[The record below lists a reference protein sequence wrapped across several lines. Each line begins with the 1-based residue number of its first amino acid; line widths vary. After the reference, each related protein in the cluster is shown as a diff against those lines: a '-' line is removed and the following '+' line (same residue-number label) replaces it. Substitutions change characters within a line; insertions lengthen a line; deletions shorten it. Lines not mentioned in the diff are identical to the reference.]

1 MSRYT
6 RKKKEEIGLSPYALI
21 FRGQKKAEHIT
32 ITAMDFDQEEVREFG
47 IERTEKISAL
57 LGKANLS
64 WLNVDGL
71 HDEKRIEEIGALV
84 GVPFHILSD
93 ILNPSL
99 RPKVQE
105 FDNGVFIT
113 LKMLQF
119 KEEGRTISVENLS
132 LILTQGCLLSFQEQ
146 KGDVFNPVRE
156 RIRKHKNKIRTSGVD
171 YLAFALLDVVVDNY
185 IYIIGLLGEKIEN
198 LEDKMTDE
206 PRKELLDEIN
216 DYKKELN
223 LLRKN
228 IKPAREM
235 ILSLV
240 KLESELLHDENR
252 FHFKELQDNITEAG
266 ELSDS
271 YREIL
276 YDQLN
281 IYHTVMSTRLND
293 IMRTL
298 TIFSVM
304 FIPLTFIVG
313 VYGTNF
319 DYVPELHWHNG
330 YFIMWVVMVVV
341 AFLMFLLFRK
351 KKWF

>member
-6 RKKKEEIGLSPYALI
+6 RKKKEDIGLSPYALI

-64 WLNVDGL
+64 WLNIDGL

-240 KLESELLHDENR
+240 KLESEILQEENR
-252 FHFKELQDNITEAG
+252 FHFRELQDNITEAG

>member
-6 RKKKEEIGLSPYALI
+6 RKKKEDIGLSPYALI
-21 FRGQKKAEHIT
+21 FRGQKRAESIT
-32 ITAMDFDQEEVREFG
+32 ITVMDFDQEEVREFG

-57 LGKANLS
+57 LGKTNLS
-64 WLNVDGL
+64 WLNIDGL

-84 GVPFHILSD
+84 GIPFHILSD

-119 KEEGRTISVENLS
+119 KEESRAISVENLS

-240 KLESELLHDENR
+240 KLESEILQEENR
-252 FHFKELQDNITEAG
+252 FHFRELQDNITEAG

-319 DYVPELHWHNG
+319 DYVPELHWQNG

-341 AFLMFLLFRK
+341 AIVMFLLFRR

>member
-57 LGKANLS
+57 LGKTNLS
-64 WLNVDGL
+64 WLNIDGL

-119 KEEGRTISVENLS
+119 KDESRTISVENLS

-146 KGDVFNPVRE
+146 KGDVFNPIRE

-185 IYIIGLLGEKIEN
+185 IYIIGLMGEKIEN
-198 LEDKMTDE
+198 LEDRMTDE

-223 LLRKN
+223 FLRKN

-341 AFLMFLLFRK
+341 AIVMFLLFRK

>member
-6 RKKKEEIGLSPYALI
+6 RKKKEDIGLSPYALI
-21 FRGQKKAEHIT
+21 FRGQKRAESIT

-64 WLNVDGL
+64 WLNIDGL

-84 GVPFHILSD
+84 GIPFHILSD

-119 KEEGRTISVENLS
+119 KEESSTITVENLS

-146 KGDVFNPVRE
+146 KGDVFNPVRD
-156 RIRKHKNKIRTSGVD
+156 RIRKHKNKIRTSGID

-185 IYIIGLLGEKIEN
+185 IYIIGLLGEDIEN

-206 PRKELLDEIN
+206 PKKELLEEIN
-216 DYKKELN
+216 NYKKELN

-240 KLESELLHDENR
+240 KLESEILQNENR

-281 IYHTVMSTRLND
+281 IYHTIMSTRLND

-319 DYVPELHWHNG
+319 DNLPELHWQNG
-330 YFIMWVVMVVV
+330 YFIMWAVMVIV
-341 AFLMFLLFRK
+341 AFVMFLFFRN

>member
-6 RKKKEEIGLSPYALI
+6 RKKKEDIGLSPYALI
-21 FRGQKKAEHIT
+21 FRGQKRAESIT

-57 LGKANLS
+57 LGKTNLS
-64 WLNVDGL
+64 WLNIDGL

-84 GVPFHILSD
+84 GIPFHILSD

-119 KEEGRTISVENLS
+119 KDESRTISVENLS

-156 RIRKHKNKIRTSGVD
+156 RIRKHKNKIRTSGID

-240 KLESELLHDENR
+240 KLESEILQEENR
-252 FHFKELQDNITEAG
+252 FHFRELQDNITEAG

-319 DYVPELHWHNG
+319 DYVPELHWQNG

-341 AFLMFLLFRK
+341 AIVMFLLFRR

>member
-6 RKKKEEIGLSPYALI
+6 RKMKEDIGLSPYALI

-64 WLNVDGL
+64 WLNIDGL

-240 KLESELLHDENR
+240 KLESEILQEENR
-252 FHFKELQDNITEAG
+252 FHFRELQDNITEAG

-319 DYVPELHWHNG
+319 DYVPELHWQNG

-341 AFLMFLLFRK
+341 AIVMFLLFRR

>member
-1 MSRYT
+1 
-6 RKKKEEIGLSPYALI
+6 
-21 FRGQKKAEHIT
+21 
-32 ITAMDFDQEEVREFG
+32 
-47 IERTEKISAL
+47 
-57 LGKANLS
+57 
-64 WLNVDGL
+64 
-71 HDEKRIEEIGALV
+71 
-84 GVPFHILSD
+84 
-93 ILNPSL
+93 
-99 RPKVQE
+99 
-105 FDNGVFIT
+105 
-113 LKMLQF
+113 MLQF
-119 KEEGRTISVENLS
+119 NESEEKIKSENLS
-132 LILTQGCLLSFQEQ
+132 LIITPRLLISFQEQ
-146 KGDVFNPVRE
+146 KGDVFNPVRD
-156 RIRKHKNKIRTSGVD
+156 RIRKHKNKIRTSGID

-185 IYIIGLLGEKIEN
+185 IYIIGLLGEDIEN

-206 PRKELLDEIN
+206 PKKELLEEIN
-216 DYKKELN
+216 NYKKELN

-240 KLESELLHDENR
+240 KLESEILQDENR

-281 IYHTVMSTRLND
+281 IYHTIMSTRLND

-319 DYVPELHWHNG
+319 DNLPELHWQNG
-330 YFIMWVVMVVV
+330 YFIMWAVMVIV
-341 AFLMFLLFRK
+341 AFVMFLFFRN

>member
-6 RKKKEEIGLSPYALI
+6 RKKKEDIGLSPYALI

-47 IERTEKISAL
+47 IERTEKITAL

-64 WLNVDGL
+64 WLNIDGL

-240 KLESELLHDENR
+240 KLESEILQEENR
-252 FHFKELQDNITEAG
+252 FHFRELQDNITEAG

-319 DYVPELHWHNG
+319 DYVPELHWQNG

-341 AFLMFLLFRK
+341 AIVMFLLFRR

>member
-6 RKKKEEIGLSPYALI
+6 RKKKEDIGLSPYALI

-57 LGKANLS
+57 MGKANLS
-64 WLNVDGL
+64 WLNIDGL

-119 KEEGRTISVENLS
+119 KEESRTISVENLS

-240 KLESELLHDENR
+240 KLESEILQEENR
-252 FHFKELQDNITEAG
+252 FHFRELQDNITEAG

-319 DYVPELHWHNG
+319 DYVP
-330 YFIMWVVMVVV
+330 
-341 AFLMFLLFRK
+341 
-351 KKWF
+351 

>member
-21 FRGQKKAEHIT
+21 FRGQKKSESVS
-32 ITAMDFDQEEVREFG
+32 ITAMDFDLDEVREFS
-47 IERTEKISAL
+47 IEKPEQISAL
-57 LGKANLS
+57 LSKGNLS
-64 WLNVDGL
+64 WLNIDGL
-71 HDEKRIEEIGALV
+71 HDERKIEEIGALA
-84 GVPFHILSD
+84 GIPFNILSD
-93 ILNPSL
+93 ILNPSI

-105 FDNGVFIT
+105 FDNGIFIT

-119 KEEGRTISVENLS
+119 REDSREIVVENLC
-132 LILTQGCLLSFQEQ
+132 LILTQGCLISFQEQ
-146 KGDVFNPVRE
+146 KGDVFNPVRD
-156 RIRKHKNKIRTSGVD
+156 RIRKHKNKIRTSGID

-185 IYIIGLLGEKIEN
+185 IYIIGLLGEDIEN

-206 PRKELLDEIN
+206 PKKELLDEIN

-240 KLESELLHDENR
+240 KLESEILQDENR

-281 IYHTVMSTRLND
+281 IYHTIMSTRLND

-319 DYVPELHWHNG
+319 DNLPELHWQNG
-330 YFIMWVVMVVV
+330 YFIMWAVMVIV
-341 AFLMFLLFRK
+341 AFVMFLFFRN

>member
-6 RKKKEEIGLSPYALI
+6 RKKKEDIGLSPYALI
-21 FRGQKKAEHIT
+21 FRGQKKTESIT

-57 LGKANLS
+57 LDKTNLS
-64 WLNVDGL
+64 WLNIDGL

-105 FDNGVFIT
+105 FDDGVFIT

-119 KEEGRTISVENLS
+119 NEESRAISVENLS

-156 RIRKHKNKIRTSGVD
+156 RIRKHKNKIRTSGID

-240 KLESELLHDENR
+240 KLESEILQEENR
-252 FHFKELQDNITEAG
+252 FHFRELQDNITEAG

-319 DYVPELHWHNG
+319 DYVPELHWQNG
-330 YFIMWVVMVVV
+330 YFIMWVVMVIV
-341 AFLMFLLFRK
+341 AFVMFLLFRR

>member
-21 FRGQKKAEHIT
+21 FRGQKKAERIT

-47 IERTEKISAL
+47 IERTEKISTL
-57 LGKANLS
+57 LGKTNLS
-64 WLNVDGL
+64 WLNIDGL

-119 KEEGRTISVENLS
+119 KDESRTISVENLS

-146 KGDVFNPVRE
+146 KGDVFNPIRE

-185 IYIIGLLGEKIEN
+185 IYIIGLMGEKIEN
-198 LEDKMTDE
+198 LEDRMTDE

-223 LLRKN
+223 FLRKN